1 MDDDTPPTPG
11 QRKSEPR
18 NPRFKKEGKGKQPAN
33 GKPSHKKSS
42 KSKQDSRDSK
52 SSPGMRGATVEG
64 VQSTRPATE
73 SAKRSTTVE
82 HDRSKRLSVSSEH
95 SIFDSGIEH
104 LRSTTYNQDHRQD
117 QPFPHE
123 EMQEIEVEEPV
134 SSLQEGP
141 ALSSNVVPPP
151 PPPYFSLTS
160 VLMILER
167 IFFGNVVVK
176 IVHQDFPQRK
186 GKILQFFRVRILMN

>member
-73 SAKRSTTVE
+73 SAQRSTTME
-82 HDRSKRLSVSSEH
+82 HDRSKKLSYSTDH
-95 SIFDSGIEH
+95 SIFDFGLEH
-104 LRSTTYNQDHRQD
+104 LRSTTYTQDHRQD
-117 QPFPHE
+117 QPSRHE
-123 EMQEIEVEEPV
+123 VMQEIEVEGPV

-141 ALSSNVVPPP
+141 ALSSNVVERNLFISPPQ
-151 PPPYFSLTS
+151 FSLS
-160 VLMILER
+160 
-167 IFFGNVVVK
+167 
-176 IVHQDFPQRK
+176 PAC
-186 GKILQFFRVRILMN
+186 